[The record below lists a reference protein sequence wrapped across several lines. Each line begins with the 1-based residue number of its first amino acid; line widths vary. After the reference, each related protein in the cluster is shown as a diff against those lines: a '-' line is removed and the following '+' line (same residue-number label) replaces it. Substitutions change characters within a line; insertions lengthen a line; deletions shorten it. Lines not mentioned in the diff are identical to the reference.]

1 MDFHRIRLHGPWQ
14 IRLFENDVSTNSCD
28 ARSFRDLMKPDR
40 PTISVSLPGE
50 IGDSDQLQSLGLRGA
65 DPDPIE
71 LLLVR
76 RFNRPTGLVPGQ
88 TIVVGCW
95 SDREVVSA
103 WLNDEPL
110 LPSRFN
116 FPEPASS
123 CFSLSTASFTAY
135 NSLGLVF
142 RVREGDRWRIDQVA
156 LGLSDQTDEE
166 AC

>member
-1 MDFHRIRLHGPWQ
+1 MDFHRIRLHGPWH
-14 IRLFENDVSTNSCD
+14 IRLLESDVSTNSCD
-28 ARSFRDLMKPDR
+28 GRSFHDLVKPDR
-40 PTISVSLPGE
+40 PSISVNLPGE

-103 WLNDEPL
+103 WLNDERL

-116 FPEPASS
+116 FSEPASS
-123 CFSLSTASFTAY
+123 CFLLSTASFAAY
-135 NSLGLVF
+135 NSVGLVF
-142 RVREGDRWRIDQVA
+142 RVGRLDRWRIDQVA
-156 LGLSDQTDEE
+156 LGLSDQTGEDV
-166 AC
+166 

>member
-14 IRLFENDVSTNSCD
+14 ICLLESEASNHFGDGLRFSDRMK
-28 ARSFRDLMKPDR
+28 ADLPA
-40 PTISVSLPGE
+40 ISLSLPGE
-50 IGDSDQLQSLGLRGA
+50 IGDSDQLQSLGLRGVGREF
-65 DPDPIE
+65 IE
-71 LLLVR
+71 LLLDR
-76 RFNRPTGLVPGQ
+76 RFNRPTGLAPGQ

-95 SDREVVSA
+95 SDRDVVAA

-142 RVREGDRWRIDQVA
+142 RVREGHRWRIDQVA
-156 LGLSDQTDEE
+156 LGLSDRSEHE
-166 AC
+166 A